1 MVREQTHEHGDV
13 ASWQAAGSAAGG
25 PTELPTRTWWTALKR
40 TGQELGKDNL
50 FDWAA
55 ALTYYSVLS
64 IFPAVI
70 VLTAVLGLLGP
81 AATPGGHQV
90 NPPPSRSP
98 ARRCGHQS

>member
-1 MVREQTHEHGDV
+1 MGGPQTHEHDGP
-13 ASWQAAGSAAGG
+13 ASRRGAGRAPAG
-25 PTELPTRTWWTALKR
+25 PTELPTRAWWAVLKR
-40 TGQELGKDNL
+40 TGRELGKDNL

-81 AATPGGHQV
+81 SATQTLIDNVNTIVPG
-90 NPPPSRSP
+90 
-98 ARRCGHQS
+98 